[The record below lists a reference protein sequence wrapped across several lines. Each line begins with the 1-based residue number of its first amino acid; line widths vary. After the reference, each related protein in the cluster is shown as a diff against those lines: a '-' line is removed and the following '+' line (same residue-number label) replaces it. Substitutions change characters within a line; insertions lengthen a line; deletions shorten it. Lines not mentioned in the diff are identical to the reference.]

1 METTTH
7 TPEITPGS
15 SLLAPSVYAYKN
27 YREYLAAWTLWKK
40 QSTARFSGA
49 VFARRAGIQSHTLLG
64 MIIKG
69 KRNLGSAA
77 IRAFARALTLSAA
90 ESDYFEKLVLFNQAT
105 NFDDR
110 SHYLHQLAVKS
121 KGEVK
126 QELTRLKDF
135 SKYLSGWHVVAI
147 REMVDLED
155 FQPSPEWMAKKLK
168 NKISVKQAED
178 AWYLLLELGMV
189 RKVPQSE
196 QFETTNQKFE
206 IDPGGVNFALRG
218 YHKHLLDRAKD
229 AVDQEPITERELSS
243 LTISVNDEDYELVK
257 RRINEFRQ
265 ELNSVISTNK
275 GRRTRVISFN
285 TQMISLTHREK
296 I

>member
-1 METTTH
+1 
-7 TPEITPGS
+7 
-15 SLLAPSVYAYKN
+15 
-27 YREYLAAWTLWKK
+27 
-40 QSTARFSGA
+40 
-49 VFARRAGIQSHTLLG
+49 
-64 MIIKG
+64 
-69 KRNLGSAA
+69 
-77 IRAFARALTLSAA
+77 
-90 ESDYFEKLVLFNQAT
+90 
-105 NFDDR
+105 
-110 SHYLHQLAVKS
+110 
-121 KGEVK
+121 
-126 QELTRLKDF
+126 
-135 SKYLSGWHVVAI
+135 
-147 REMVDLED
+147 
-155 FQPSPEWMAKKLK
+155 
-168 NKISVKQAED
+168 
-178 AWYLLLELGMV
+178 MV